1 MASIERVVKDTST
14 SSERRI
20 SRVETDPHGFLANV
34 SVGVANSISRLA
46 VAPRAPYDVRSHERK
61 TKRERKRVRKREE
74 EKHVGRPR
82 GNMKTYIRIRFA
94 RCGPRPDEA
103 RTRRGKARQGEAKGV
118 RNPLREFVTVAFGRR

>member
-34 SVGVANSISRLA
+34 PVANSISRLA

-61 TKRERKRVRKREE
+61 TKREKKSKKERRRETCWPAPRKHEDVHSHSFRALRAQTR
-74 EKHVGRPR
+74 R
-82 GNMKTYIRIRFA
+82 GE
-94 RCGPRPDEA
+94 DEA
-103 RTRRGKARQGEAKGV
+103 RHGEARRGERCA
-118 RNPLREFVTVAFGRR
+118 